1 MSNYMVCYDISDEK
15 RLRKVARNLEGRAL
29 RIQFSVF
36 LAMDIKSSELYEEF
50 EQTLQKIDINSDDFR
65 IYKIKDRGLR
75 MGKGVD
81 IDEVFII

>member
-1 MSNYMVCYDISDEK
+1 MSDYLVCYDISDEK
-15 RLRKVARNLEGRAL
+15 RLRRVARSLEGRAL

-36 LAMDIKSSELYEEF
+36 LAMDIRSGELYEEF
-50 EQTLQKIDINSDDFR
+50 ESILQKIDINSDDFR

-81 IDEVFII
+81 IDEVFIV

>member
-1 MSNYMVCYDISDEK
+1 MSDYIVCYDISDEK

-36 LAMDIKSSELYEEF
+36 LAMDIKSSELHEEF
-50 EQTLQKIDINSDDFR
+50 EQTLQKLDVNSDDFR

-81 IDEVFII
+81 IDEVFIV